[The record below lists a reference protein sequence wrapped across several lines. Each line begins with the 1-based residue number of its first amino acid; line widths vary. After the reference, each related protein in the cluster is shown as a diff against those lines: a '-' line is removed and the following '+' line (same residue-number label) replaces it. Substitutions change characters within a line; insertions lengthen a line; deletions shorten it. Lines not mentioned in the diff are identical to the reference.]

1 MGAIHNVRL
10 YQGRWQDTVADE
22 GADHLIIDAPYSDRV
37 HASKYEHSQGDLH
50 GSSRRAVGESF
61 ASWGVDEIREVCAW
75 AKTHVRHWVVSLT
88 DHILFPIWEAE
99 LQAQGY
105 LVFAPVILVETN
117 RTVRLAGDGPACWA
131 TMMVVARPRGAEF
144 AKWRSLPGAYVTH
157 KTNDKMQGGK
167 SLEVMRQIVRDYSN
181 PGHRIIDLCA
191 GFGTTLLAAAIEGRK
206 AVGAEIDP
214 ATYAKARARM
224 YERLHNPLFD
234 GVEQPALF

>member
-1 MGAIHNVRL
+1 VRL

-22 GADHLIIDAPYSDRV
+22 QADHLIIDAPYSERV
-37 HASKYEHSQGDLH
+37 HANSGYKGDSQGTGH
-50 GSSRRAVGESF
+50 RAKVSKLY
-61 ASWGVDEIREVCAW
+61 AHWGREEVAEVCAW
-75 AKTHVRHWVVSLT
+75 AKAHVRHWVVILT

-131 TMMVVARPRGAEF
+131 TMMVVARPRGADF

-157 KTNDKMQGGK
+157 RTNDKMQGGK
-167 SLEVMRQIVRDYSN
+167 ALEVMRQIVRDYSN
-181 PGHRIIDLCA
+181 PGDRIVDLTA

-206 AVGAEIDP
+206 AVGAEMDP
-214 ATYAKARARM
+214 DTYAKAKARM
-224 YERLHNPLFD
+224 YERLHSPLFD

>member
-10 YQGRWQDTVADE
+10 YQGRWQDTLADE
-22 GADHLIIDAPYSDRV
+22 CADHLIIDAPYSDRV
-37 HASKYEHSQGDLH
+37 HASKFK
-50 GSSRRAVGESF
+50 SSSKDDANRKAVGESF

-75 AKTHVRHWVVSLT
+75 AKDHVKHWVVSLT
-88 DHILFPIWEAE
+88 DHVLFPIWEQE
-99 LQAQGY
+99 LFERGY

-144 AKWRSLPGAYVTH
+144 LKWRSLPGAYVTH

-167 SLEVMRQIVRDYSN
+167 ALEVMRQIVRDYSDK
-181 PGHRIIDLCA
+181 GDTIVDLCA
-191 GFGTTLLAAAIEGRK
+191 GFGTTLLAAAIEGRR
-206 AVGAEIDP
+206 AVGAEVDP
-214 ATYAKARARM
+214 DTYAKARARM

-234 GVEQPALF
+234 GVEQPSLF